1 MWAIDLKKL
10 SVRSC
15 FDILLQGGMIAKSL
29 FLEPDFP
36 AHAVH
41 LVVTLATPHTP
52 VVLTDPLLGDYY
64 DRVAKSPDWAAASN
78 VTVVS
83 LGGGVKDLVVR
94 AGLTLSDQADV
105 SVLVSGIQLQPL
117 KKSF

>member
-1 MWAIDLKKL
+1 
-10 SVRSC
+10 
-15 FDILLQGGMIAKSL
+15 MIAKSL

-41 LVVTLATPHTP
+41 LVVTLATPHSP
-52 VVLTDPLLGDYY
+52 VVLTDPLLRDYY

-105 SVLVSGIQLQPL
+105 SVLVSSIQLQPL
-117 KKSF
+117 KKSFYFVFTYDSLTFL